1 MDRIAILG
9 LLQHRLPGLQA
20 VYAFGSRSQGT
31 ATSRSDLDL
40 AVLTPERLDPVALWE
55 LGAEV
60 AKLVGCDVDLVD
72 LRRATTVMQH
82 QVLVTGQRWWVQSA
96 LTVDLWELQ
105 VLRDKQE
112 LDELRAPLVEE
123 ILRSGVVHGG

>member
-31 ATSRSDLDL
+31 GTSRSDLDL
-40 AVLTPERLDPVALWE
+40 AVLTPERLDPVA
-55 LGAEV
+55 
-60 AKLVGCDVDLVD
+60 
-72 LRRATTVMQH
+72 
-82 QVLVTGQRWWVQSA
+82 
-96 LTVDLWELQ
+96 LWELQ